1 MKILRRGK
9 KSSAR
14 FRVVKNNF
22 FLQGTRTVEIGEILE
37 FIGPDNLSTA
47 LGLVQRGKII
57 PDDLPEIGKYI
68 VVSPFDLPGKVE
80 KFKAK
85 TNDIVELK
93 SEDALRLMLSRK
105 VVPKDEGQ
113 WSPFR
118 IKEKRKIKD
127 IFEAPQF
134 STGEPKIDADW
145 KVSK

>member
-47 LGLVQRGKII
+47 LGLVQKGSIV
-57 PDDLPEIGKYI
+57 PCDLPECGQYI
-68 VVSPFDLPGKVE
+68 AVSSFSLPGKKE
-80 KFKAK
+80 KFQAAPG
-85 TNDIVELK
+85 DIVELK
-93 SEDALRLMLSRK
+93 GVDALSLMLRRYI
-105 VVPKDEGQ
+105 VPLNKNQ

-118 IKEKRKIKD
+118 LKSKKITPFEQHLKDYAKSWKKE
-127 IFEAPQF
+127 
-134 STGEPKIDADW
+134 
-145 KVSK
+145 